1 MTMKSNP
8 PAAVMRL
15 LESLLSECVTRDAS
29 DLHFAPDQPV
39 YLRVHGVLEPQNER
53 PRIGADQVKAI
64 ADHLAQLSHRPPL
77 TGPGSLDGAIGS
89 ASGARFRYNIY
100 RRQGQWA
107 IALRRLE
114 ERFRELDELGL
125 PDSLYKLCELSDGLV
140 VVAGPTGSGKSTTLA
155 TLLNRI
161 NHTRRCHLVTIE
173 DPIEYL
179 HTSALALVNQRQVGS
194 DTEHFH
200 EAVVAAMR
208 QDPDVI
214 LVGEIRDLATIRSA
228 ITAAETGHLVF
239 TTVHASDCVGA
250 IERLIA
256 VFPAE
261 EQTGIRRQLAMVL
274 RAIITQHLLVA
285 DGPAGGAAA
294 RTAAGRQATP
304 RRSRVVTSE
313 ILTST
318 PAVANL
324 IATEKSAQIYSTMES
339 GTAQGMQTLEQDLA
353 RLLVAGYL
361 SETTAMG
368 MARSPN
374 ILRERVGR
382 QQRVRRVVNRTNG
395 VRS

>member
-382 QQRVRRVVNRTNG
+382 QQRVRGVVNRTNG

>member
-161 NHTRRCHLVTIE
+161 NHTRRCHLITIE

-294 RTAAGRQATP
+294 RTAAGRNATP

-382 QQRVRRVVNRTNG
+382 QQRVRGVVNRTNG

>member
-53 PRIGADQVKAI
+53 PRIGAEQVKAI

-382 QQRVRRVVNRTNG
+382 QQRVRGVVNRTNG